1 MNQNAFLAFL
11 SPFHQNENMKSGSYA
26 IPEICLTV
34 LIGLEKK
41 KR

>member
-11 SPFHQNENMKSGSYA
+11 SHFHQDENTKSGSYA
-26 IPEICLTV
+26 IPEICV
-34 LIGLEKK
+34 RELIGLEKN